1 MYEYERYGYEVRERQ
16 RRRERDAAVERIARN
31 ARARPRT
38 RLLPRLLATRWPRL
52 RDRLAGEH

>member
-1 MYEYERYGYEVRERQ
+1 MYEYERYGYEVRERK
-16 RRRERDAAVERIARN
+16 RRREREAAAERIVRHARVHSG
-31 ARARPRT
+31 T